1 MRKLSR
7 LEANKEARRVLTKNG
22 VNLSYAQYS
31 VSGREI
37 RLTGWLCHHD
47 SSNFT
52 AHEIELI
59 VQECMRVLPGF
70 MIAGDFENWKFSSEH
85 ITQLDTGSR
94 NPTNSNP
101 NADEDAERYVI
112 DLDYD
117 IG

>member
-37 RLTGWLCHHD
+37 RLTGWLCHQD
-47 SSNFT
+47 NSNFN
-52 AHEIELI
+52 AHEIEVI
-59 VQECMRVLPGF
+59 VQEFMRVLPGF
-70 MIAGDFENWKFSSEH
+70 LIAGDFENWKFSSDF
-85 ITQLDTGSR
+85 ITQLNTSSKA
-94 NPTNSNP
+94 NNNSKN
-101 NADEDAERYVI
+101 DEEDAERYVVE
-112 DLDYD
+112 LDYD